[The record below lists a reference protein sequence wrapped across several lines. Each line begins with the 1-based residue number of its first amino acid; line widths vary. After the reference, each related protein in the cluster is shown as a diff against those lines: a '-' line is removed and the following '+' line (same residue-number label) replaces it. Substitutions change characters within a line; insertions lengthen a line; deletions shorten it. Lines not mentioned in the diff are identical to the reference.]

1 MNDEDVLFKEKKMK
15 GFLNQKLSERRC
27 LMKSLLMGLIGS
39 VPLSLFLN
47 LGNKVFGQW
56 RGQGGWEMGPGMMGW
71 GYGMGWFGPIF
82 MVIFWIAVI
91 VGIIF
96 LIRWLVVSTRGGSSS
111 AKAEDSALE
120 ILKRRYARGEINKEE
135 FEEKKKD
142 LV

>member
-1 MNDEDVLFKEKKMK
+1 M
-15 GFLNQKLSERRC
+15 R
-27 LMKSLLMGLIGS
+27 SLLMGSAGS

-47 LGNKVFGQW
+47 LGNEVFGQW
-56 RGQGGWEMGPGMMGW
+56 RGPGGWEMGPGMMGW
-71 GYGMGWFGPIF
+71 GMMGWFGPIF

-96 LIRWLVVSTRGGSSS
+96 LIRWLVVSTRGGISGSRS
-111 AKAEDSALE
+111 EESALE
-120 ILKRRYARGEINKEE
+120 ILKKRYARGEINKEE